1 MAHCCPADRCR
12 ASRVRRALLPALAV
26 LAAAGCSRSAA
37 PPSETVADIAASV
50 PGPTAPAA
58 TTTDEKPSFAAQ
70 VAAVRE
76 GRATA
81 IVAAEP
87 PTPEEWES
95 LRGLPALATLVL
107 ERGRADDRAAG
118 IIATLPAIER
128 VVLRESPLTDT
139 GFARLAECRSL
150 RDVNVPQADCTA
162 AGIRALVSLENL
174 RALRLGGKRL
184 AGPEV
189 GEAVATL
196 PRLRSLHLIDVPLG
210 DRGLAA
216 LRGLPG
222 LWSLYLD
229 GAGVS
234 DEAWAEYFRECPGVH
249 VHVDQAHHDRDPRG
263 HHD

>member
-1 MAHCCPADRCR
+1 MHVLVA
-12 ASRVRRALLPALAV
+12 
-26 LAAAGCSRSAA
+26 LAAAACSRPAA
-37 PPSETVADIAASV
+37 PPPERAADVSASAPSPAA
-50 PGPTAPAA
+50 AAA
-58 TTTDEKPSFAAQ
+58 TTADEKPSFAAQ

-76 GRATA
+76 GRSTA
-81 IVAAEP
+81 IVAADP

-118 IIATLPAIER
+118 ILATLPAIER
-128 VVLRESPLTDT
+128 LVLRESPLTDT

-162 AGIRALVSLENL
+162 EGIRGLSALQNL
-174 RALRLGGKRL
+174 RALRLGGRRL

-234 DEAWAEYFRECPGVH
+234 DEAWGEYFRACPDVH

-263 HHD
+263 HDH

>member
-1 MAHCCPADRCR
+1 MAHCCPADRFR
-12 ASRVRRALLPALAV
+12 ASRVRRALTSALVALAV
-26 LAAAGCSRSAA
+26 AGCSRSAA
-37 PPSETVADIAASV
+37 PPSETVADVAASV
-50 PGPTAPAA
+50 PAPTAAAPATA
-58 TTTDEKPSFAAQ
+58 DEKPSFAAQ

-76 GRATA
+76 GRSTA

-162 AGIRALVSLENL
+162 AGIRALATLENL
-174 RALRLGGKRL
+174 RALRLGGRRL
-184 AGPEV
+184 AGREV

-234 DEAWAEYFRECPGVH
+234 DEAWGEYFRECPGVH

-263 HHD
+263 HDH